1 MQVNKEKIRERVYAI
16 KEVTVAD
23 DKGQFELGHSEQRHA
38 AEAVE
43 LFIKNFDI
51 IKNDEELMTE
61 TTAAVLL
68 ALRDIQVRDYAM
80 GLLVPEDTD
89 KTIPI
94 LQWLHDAATSDTVAA
109 PATLLALTY
118 YQKSDVD
125 KAFELL
131 NIGKGQGYSLANL
144 LGRVFG
150 SGWPVAAFHAMQMEL
165 HPKVTAGIFGE
176 SDDSSK

>member
-1 MQVNKEKIRERVYAI
+1 VNKEKIMERVYAI
-16 KEVTVAD
+16 KDLTVAD
-23 DKGQFELGHSEQRHA
+23 ERGQFELGHSEQQHA
-38 AEAVE
+38 AQAVE
-43 LFIKNFDI
+43 LFIKNFDT
-51 IKNDEELMTE
+51 IKDDEELMTE

-80 GLLVPEDTD
+80 GLLVPEETD

-94 LQWLHDAATSDTVAA
+94 LEWLKDAATSDTIAA

-125 KAFELL
+125 KAIELL

-176 SDDSSK
+176 SNDDSE

>member
-1 MQVNKEKIRERVYAI
+1 MNKEKVMERIDAI
-16 KEVTVAD
+16 KDLTVAD
-23 DKGQFELGHSEQRHA
+23 ERGQFELGHSEQQHA
-38 AEAVE
+38 AKAVE
-43 LFIKNFDI
+43 LFINNFDT

-68 ALRDIQVRDYAM
+68 GLRDIQVRDYAM

-94 LQWLHDAATSDTVAA
+94 LEWLKDAATSDTVAA

-125 KAFELL
+125 KAIELL
-131 NIGKGQGYSLANL
+131 NIGKGQGYSLATL

-176 SDDSSK
+176 SNDDSE

>member
-1 MQVNKEKIRERVYAI
+1 MNKELIAEKIDAI
-16 KEVTVAD
+16 KERTIAD
-23 DKGQFELGHSEQRHA
+23 DKGQFELGHSEQRYA

-61 TTAAVLL
+61 TTAGVLL

-89 KTIPI
+89 RTIPI
-94 LQWLHDAATSDTVAA
+94 LQWLKDAATSDTIAA

-125 KAFELL
+125 KAIELL

-144 LGRVFG
+144 LKRSV
-150 SGWPVAAFHAMQMEL
+150 SV
-165 HPKVTAGIFGE
+165 
-176 SDDSSK
+176 

>member
-1 MQVNKEKIRERVYAI
+1 MNKEKVMERIDAI
-16 KEVTVAD
+16 KDLTVAD
-23 DKGQFELGHSEQRHA
+23 ERGQFELGHSEQQYA
-38 AEAVE
+38 AKAVE
-43 LFIKNFDI
+43 LFINNFDT
-51 IKNDEELMTE
+51 IKNNEELMTE

-68 ALRDIQVRDYAM
+68 GLRDIQVRDYAM

-94 LQWLHDAATSDTVAA
+94 LEWLKDAATSDTVAA

-125 KAFELL
+125 KAIELL

-144 LGRVFG
+144 LSRVFG

-176 SDDSSK
+176 SNDDSE

>member
-1 MQVNKEKIRERVYAI
+1 MNKEKITTKIDAI
-16 KEVTVAD
+16 KETTVAD

-51 IKNDEELMTE
+51 IKNDEELLTE
-61 TTAAVLL
+61 ATAGVLL

-89 KTIPI
+89 KTIPV
-94 LQWLHDAATSDTVAA
+94 LQWLNDAATSDTVAA

-144 LGRVFG
+144 LGRVFS

-165 HPKVTAGIFGE
+165 HPQVTAGIFGE
-176 SDDSSK
+176 SDDNSK

>member
-16 KEVTVAD
+16 KETTMAD
-23 DKGQFELGHSEQRHA
+23 DRGQFELGHSEQRHA

-89 KTIPI
+89 RTIPI
-94 LQWLHDAATSDTVAA
+94 LQWLNDAATSDTVAA
-109 PATLLALTY
+109 PATLLAITY
-118 YQKSDVD
+118 YQKSDVET
-125 KAFELL
+125 ANELL
-131 NIGKGQGYSLANL
+131 KIGKGQGYSLATL
-144 LGRVFG
+144 LGRVFN
-150 SGWPVAAFHAMQMEL
+150 SGWPIAAFHAMQMEL

-176 SDDSSK
+176 SDDNSK

>member
-1 MQVNKEKIRERVYAI
+1 VNKEKIMERVYAI
-16 KEVTVAD
+16 KDLTVAD
-23 DKGQFELGHSEQRHA
+23 ERGQFELGHSEQQHA
-38 AEAVE
+38 AQAVE
-43 LFIKNFDI
+43 LFIKNFDT

-80 GLLVPEDTD
+80 GLLVPEETD

-94 LQWLHDAATSDTVAA
+94 LEWLKDAATSDTIAA

-125 KAFELL
+125 KAIELL
-131 NIGKGQGYSLANL
+131 NIGKGQGYSLATL

-176 SDDSSK
+176 SNDDSE

>member
-1 MQVNKEKIRERVYAI
+1 MNKEMIATKIDAI

-23 DKGQFELGHSEQRHA
+23 DKGQFQIGHSEQQHA

-43 LFIKNFDI
+43 LFIKNFNL
-51 IKNDEELMTE
+51 IKDNEELVTE

-80 GLLVPEDTD
+80 GLLVPEDTE
-89 KTIPI
+89 KTIPV
-94 LQWLHDAATSDTVAA
+94 LEWLKDAATEDTIAA

-131 NIGKGQGYSLANL
+131 NIGKGQGYSLAYL

-150 SGWPVAAFHAMQMEL
+150 LGWPVAAFQAMQMKL
-165 HPKVTAGIFGE
+165 HPKVVAGIFGGT
-176 SDDSSK
+176 DDSSK

>member
-1 MQVNKEKIRERVYAI
+1 MNKEKIMERVYAI
-16 KEVTVAD
+16 KDLTVAD
-23 DKGQFELGHSEQRHA
+23 ERGQFELGHSEQQHA
-38 AEAVE
+38 AQAVE
-43 LFIKNFDI
+43 LFIKNFDT
-51 IKNDEELMTE
+51 IKDDEELMTE

-80 GLLVPEDTD
+80 GLLVPEETD

-94 LQWLHDAATSDTVAA
+94 LEWLKDAATSDTVAA

-125 KAFELL
+125 KAIELL
-131 NIGKGQGYSLANL
+131 NIGKGQGYSLATL

-176 SDDSSK
+176 SNDDSK

>member
-1 MQVNKEKIRERVYAI
+1 MNKEKIRERVYAI
-16 KEVTVAD
+16 KETTVAD
-23 DKGQFELGHSEQRHA
+23 DRGQFELGHSEQRHA

-94 LQWLHDAATSDTVAA
+94 LQWLHDAATSDTVVA
-109 PATLLALTY
+109 PATLLAITY

-125 KAFELL
+125 TANELL
-131 NIGKGQGYSLANL
+131 KIGKGQGYSLATL
-144 LGRVFG
+144 LGRVFN

-176 SDDSSK
+176 SDDNSK

>member
-1 MQVNKEKIRERVYAI
+1 MQVNKELIAEKIDAI
-16 KEVTVAD
+16 KEATVAN
-23 DKGQFELGHSEQRHA
+23 DKGQFELGHSEQQHA

-43 LFIKNFDI
+43 LFIKNFNL
-51 IKNDEELMTE
+51 IKDNEELLAE

-94 LQWLHDAATSDTVAA
+94 LEWLKDTATEDTIAA

-131 NIGKGQGYSLANL
+131 NIGKGQGYSLATL

>member
-1 MQVNKEKIRERVYAI
+1 MNKEKIRERVYAI
-16 KEVTVAD
+16 KETTMAD

-94 LQWLHDAATSDTVAA
+94 LQWLHDAATSDTVVA
-109 PATLLALTY
+109 PATLLAITY

-125 KAFELL
+125 TANELL
-131 NIGKGQGYSLANL
+131 KIGKGQGYSLATL
-144 LGRVFG
+144 LGRVFN

-176 SDDSSK
+176 SDDNSK

>member
-1 MQVNKEKIRERVYAI
+1 MNKEMISTKIDAI
-16 KEVTVAD
+16 KDLTVAD
-23 DKGQFELGHSEQRHA
+23 EEGQFQMGHSEQQHA
-38 AEAVE
+38 AQAVKS
-43 LFIKNFDI
+43 FINNFDT
-51 IKNDEELMTE
+51 IKNDEELITE
-61 TTAAVLL
+61 TTAAVLVG
-68 ALRDIQVRDYAM
+68 LRDIQVRDYAM
-80 GLLVPEDTD
+80 GLLVPENTD

-94 LQWLHDAATSDTVAA
+94 LEWLKDAATEDTIAA

-144 LGRVFG
+144 LGRVFS

-165 HPKVTAGIFGE
+165 HPKVIAGIFGE
-176 SDDSSK
+176 ANDNSK

>member
-1 MQVNKEKIRERVYAI
+1 MQVNKEKIMERVYAI
-16 KEVTVAD
+16 KETTVAD
-23 DKGQFELGHSEQRHA
+23 KRGQFQLGHSEQQHA
-38 AEAVE
+38 AETVE

-61 TTAAVLL
+61 STAAVLL

-94 LQWLHDAATSDTVAA
+94 LEWLKDAATSDTVAA

-125 KAFELL
+125 KAIELL

-144 LGRVFG
+144 LSRVFI
-150 SGWPVAAFHAMQMEL
+150 SGWPVAAFQAMQMEL

-176 SDDSSK
+176 SNDDSE

>member
-1 MQVNKEKIRERVYAI
+1 MNKKLIAEKIDAI

-23 DKGQFELGHSEQRHA
+23 DKGQFELGHTEQQHA

-43 LFIKNFDI
+43 LFIKNFNL
-51 IKNDEELMTE
+51 IKDDEDLLTE
-61 TTAAVLL
+61 STAAILL

-80 GLLVPEDTD
+80 GLMVPEESD
-89 KTIPI
+89 KVISVFE
-94 LQWLHDAATSDTVAA
+94 WLKDAATEDTIAA

-131 NIGKGQGYSLANL
+131 KIGKGQGYSLATL

-176 SDDSSK
+176 SNDSSK

>member
-1 MQVNKEKIRERVYAI
+1 MNKKKIAERVYAI

-80 GLLVPEDTD
+80 GLLVPEETD

-94 LQWLHDAATSDTVAA
+94 LQWLHDAATNDTVVA
-109 PATLLALTY
+109 PATLLAITY

-125 KAFELL
+125 KANELL
-131 NIGKGQGYSLANL
+131 NIGKLQGYSLANL
-144 LGRVFG
+144 LGRVFN

-176 SDDSSK
+176 SNDNSK

>member
-1 MQVNKEKIRERVYAI
+1 MNKEKIMERVYAI
-16 KEVTVAD
+16 KDLTVAD
-23 DKGQFELGHSEQRHA
+23 ERGQFELGHSEQQHA
-38 AEAVE
+38 AQAVE
-43 LFIKNFDI
+43 LFIKNFDT

-80 GLLVPEDTD
+80 GLLVPEETD

-94 LQWLHDAATSDTVAA
+94 LEWLKDAATSDTIAA

-125 KAFELL
+125 KAIELL
-131 NIGKGQGYSLANL
+131 NIGKGQGYSLATL

-176 SDDSSK
+176 SNDDSE

>member
-1 MQVNKEKIRERVYAI
+1 MQVNKEKIRERIYAI
-16 KEVTVAD
+16 KETTVAD
-23 DKGQFELGHSEQRHA
+23 YKGQFELGHSEQQHA

-43 LFIKNFDI
+43 LFIRNFNL
-51 IKNDEELMTE
+51 IKDDEDLLTE

-80 GLLVPEDTD
+80 GLLVPEETD

-94 LQWLHDAATSDTVAA
+94 LQWLHDAATIDTVAA

-144 LGRVFG
+144 LGRVFS

-176 SDDSSK
+176 SNDSSK

>member
-1 MQVNKEKIRERVYAI
+1 MNKEKIMERVYAI
-16 KEVTVAD
+16 KDLTVAD
-23 DKGQFELGHSEQRHA
+23 ERGQFELGHSEQQHA
-38 AEAVE
+38 AQAVE
-43 LFIKNFDI
+43 LFIKNFDT

-80 GLLVPEDTD
+80 GLLVPEETD

-94 LQWLHDAATSDTVAA
+94 LEWLKDAATSDTVAA

-131 NIGKGQGYSLANL
+131 NIGKGQGYSLATL

-150 SGWPVAAFHAMQMEL
+150 SGWPVAAFQAMQMEL
-165 HPKVTAGIFGE
+165 HPKVVAGIFGE
-176 SDDSSK
+176 SNDNSK

>member
-1 MQVNKEKIRERVYAI
+1 MNKEKVMERIYAI
-16 KEVTVAD
+16 KDLTVAD
-23 DKGQFELGHSEQRHA
+23 ERGQFELGHSEQQHA
-38 AEAVE
+38 AQAVE
-43 LFIKNFDI
+43 LFIKNFDT
-51 IKNDEELMTE
+51 IKDDEELMTE

-80 GLLVPEDTD
+80 GLLVPEETD

-94 LQWLHDAATSDTVAA
+94 LEWLKDAATSDTIAA

-125 KAFELL
+125 KAIELL
-131 NIGKGQGYSLANL
+131 NIGKGQGYSLATL

-176 SDDSSK
+176 SNDDSK

>member
-1 MQVNKEKIRERVYAI
+1 MQVNKKLIAEKMDAI
-16 KEVTVAD
+16 KETTVAD
-23 DKGQFELGHSEQRHA
+23 SKGQFEMGHSEQRYA

-43 LFIKNFDI
+43 LFIKNFNL
-51 IKNDEELMTE
+51 IKDNEELVTE

-80 GLLVPEDTD
+80 GLMVPEESD
-89 KTIPI
+89 KVIPVFE
-94 LQWLHDAATSDTVAA
+94 WLKDAATEDTIAA

-118 YQKSDVD
+118 YQKSDID
-125 KAFELL
+125 KANELL
-131 NIGKGQGYSLANL
+131 EIGKAQRYSLANL

-176 SDDSSK
+176 SDDNNK

>member
-1 MQVNKEKIRERVYAI
+1 MNKELIAERIDAI

-23 DKGQFELGHSEQRHA
+23 ETGQFELGHSEQRHA

-43 LFIKNFDI
+43 LFIKNFNL
-51 IKNDEELMTE
+51 IKDNEELVTE

-80 GLLVPEDTD
+80 GLIVPEEVD
-89 KTIPI
+89 KVIPVFE
-94 LQWLHDAATSDTVAA
+94 WLKNAATDDTVAA

-176 SDDSSK
+176 SNDNSK

>member
-1 MQVNKEKIRERVYAI
+1 MNKEKIRERVYAI
-16 KEVTVAD
+16 KETTVAD
-23 DKGQFELGHSEQRHA
+23 DRGQFELGHSEQRHA

-94 LQWLHDAATSDTVAA
+94 LQWLHDAATSDTVVA
-109 PATLLALTY
+109 PATLLAITY

-125 KAFELL
+125 MANELL
-131 NIGKGQGYSLANL
+131 KIGKGQGYSLATL
-144 LGRVFG
+144 LGRVFN

-176 SDDSSK
+176 SDDNSK

>member
-1 MQVNKEKIRERVYAI
+1 MERVYAI
-16 KEVTVAD
+16 KDLTVAD
-23 DKGQFELGHSEQRHA
+23 ERGQFELGHSEQQHA
-38 AEAVE
+38 AQAVE
-43 LFIKNFDI
+43 LFIKNFDT
-51 IKNDEELMTE
+51 IKDDEELMTE

-80 GLLVPEDTD
+80 GLLVPEETD

-94 LQWLHDAATSDTVAA
+94 LEWLKDAATSDTIAA

-125 KAFELL
+125 KAIELL
-131 NIGKGQGYSLANL
+131 NIGKGQGYSLATL

-176 SDDSSK
+176 SNDDSE

>member
-1 MQVNKEKIRERVYAI
+1 MNKEKIRERVYAI
-16 KEVTVAD
+16 KETTMAD
-23 DKGQFELGHSEQRHA
+23 DRGQFELGHSEQRHA

-89 KTIPI
+89 RTIPI
-94 LQWLHDAATSDTVAA
+94 LQWLNDAATSDTVAA
-109 PATLLALTY
+109 PATLLAITY
-118 YQKSDVD
+118 YQKSDVET
-125 KAFELL
+125 ANELL
-131 NIGKGQGYSLANL
+131 KIGKGQGYSLATL
-144 LGRVFG
+144 LGRVFN
-150 SGWPVAAFHAMQMEL
+150 SGWPIAAFHAMQMEL

-176 SDDSSK
+176 SDDNSK

>member
-1 MQVNKEKIRERVYAI
+1 MNKEKIMERVYAI
-16 KEVTVAD
+16 KDLTVAD
-23 DKGQFELGHSEQRHA
+23 KHGQFELGHSEQQHA
-38 AEAVE
+38 AQAVE
-43 LFIKNFDI
+43 LFIKNFDT
-51 IKNDEELMTE
+51 IKDDEELITE

-80 GLLVPEDTD
+80 GLLVPEETD

-94 LQWLHDAATSDTVAA
+94 LEWLKDAATSDTIAA

-125 KAFELL
+125 KAIELL
-131 NIGKGQGYSLANL
+131 NIGKGQGYSLATL

-176 SDDSSK
+176 SNDDSE

>member
-1 MQVNKEKIRERVYAI
+1 MNKEKIMERVYAI
-16 KEVTVAD
+16 KDLTVAD
-23 DKGQFELGHSEQRHA
+23 ERGQFELGHSEQQHA
-38 AEAVE
+38 AQAVE
-43 LFIKNFDI
+43 LFIKNFDT
-51 IKNDEELMTE
+51 IKNDEELITE

-80 GLLVPEDTD
+80 GLLVPEETD

-94 LQWLHDAATSDTVAA
+94 LEWLKDAATSDTIAA

-125 KAFELL
+125 KAIELL
-131 NIGKGQGYSLANL
+131 NIGKGQGYSLATL

-176 SDDSSK
+176 SNDDSE

>member
-1 MQVNKEKIRERVYAI
+1 MNKEKVMERVYEI
-16 KEVTVAD
+16 KDLTVAD
-23 DKGQFELGHSEQRHA
+23 ERGQFEIGHSEQQHA
-38 AEAVE
+38 AKTVE
-43 LFIKNFDI
+43 LFINNFDT
-51 IKNDEELMTE
+51 IKDNEELMTE
-61 TTAAVLL
+61 TTAAVLVG
-68 ALRDIQVRDYAM
+68 LRDIQVRDYAM
-80 GLLVPEDTD
+80 GLLVPEETD

-94 LQWLHDAATSDTVAA
+94 LEWLKDAATSDTVAA

-125 KAFELL
+125 KAIELL

-144 LGRVFG
+144 LSRVFG

-176 SDDSSK
+176 SNDDSE